1 MDAILSITNERIIP
15 VLETWDTVDAVLCLR
30 FGGDRYD
37 PSFFISYDVY
47 YDEAVPPPDQRAQAL
62 PFAAGFE
69 TTLDGQKDRF
79 LVEDVP
85 VRLEY
90 KSIHGIAAQI
100 RAAKR
105 EGDPEVVTQ
114 TYGFYRIQ
122 AGQEL
127 LSRSPWLEQTRNAL
141 RELPVTFWQ
150 HQAWFYRA
158 RMDHSLSDLSSAAYA
173 GEELFFQI
181 SLASFLENLA
191 SLLFAINREFE
202 PAGRALRPALQKLS
216 ILPEEFETR
225 LEYLLDTGGQVGKNR
240 KREIA
245 QLIARSVLRLQ

>member
-15 VLETWDTVDAVLCLR
+15 VLETWNTVDAVLCLR

-47 YDEAVPPPDQRAQAL
+47 HKDAVPSPDQRAEAL
-62 PFAAGFE
+62 SFAAGFE
-69 TTLDGQKDRF
+69 TTVDGQKDRF

-90 KSIHGIAAQI
+90 KSIHAIAAQI
-100 RAAKR
+100 RGAMR
-105 EGDPEVVTQ
+105 DIDPEVVTQ

-122 AGQEL
+122 VGNEL
-127 LSRSPWLEQTRNAL
+127 LSRSPWLEQTREAL
-141 RELPVTFWQ
+141 RELPITFWQ
-150 HQAWFYRA
+150 HQTWFFRA

-173 GEELFFQI
+173 EEELFFQI
-181 SLASFLENLA
+181 SLASYLENLS

-202 PAGRALRPALQKLS
+202 PSGRALRPALRKLS

-225 LEYLLDTGGQVGKNR
+225 LDYLLDTGGHIGKSR